1 MSPGTQLSTTIAE
14 ADRDS
19 GVLRYRGVDMASL
32 IGRLHFS
39 QVWGLLVDE
48 ALSPGLPPAEP
59 FPLPVRTGDI
69 RVDVQA
75 ALAMLAP
82 VWGFRPLLD
91 TSRET
96 ARDDLARA
104 SSMAMSFIA
113 QSARGP
119 EMPAVPEWEIDQART
134 VTERFLL
141 RWRGDADPRHV
152 EALDAYWIAIAEH
165 GLNPSSYTARVIAS
179 TGADAAA
186 CLCGAVGAMSG
197 PLHGGAPRRVLA
209 DFHEIEAGTPANAVI
224 AAALADG
231 GRLMGF
237 GHSVYRGPDPRAV
250 VLRETCRRLGAPR
263 YEAALAYEQAGL
275 AALADRSPGRTLGV
289 NVEFWAAVILDLVG
303 VPASMVT
310 PMFVCGRTAGWSAHV
325 LEQQSVRR
333 MIRPTAEYTGP
344 GPRSIDDITP

>member
-1 MSPGTQLSTTIAE
+1 MSTGTDLSTAIAE

-19 GVLRYRGVDMASL
+19 GVLRYRGVDMAEL

-39 QVWGLLVDE
+39 QVWGLLVDD

-91 TSRET
+91 CTRER

-113 QSARGP
+113 QSARG
-119 EMPAVPEWEIDQART
+119 EDQPAVPEWEVDRATT
-134 VTERFLL
+134 VTERFLT
-141 RWRGDADPRHV
+141 RWRGEADPRHV
-152 EALDAYWIAIAEH
+152 AALDAYWIAVAEH

-209 DFHEIEAGTPANAVI
+209 SMQEIEAGTSADAVI
-224 AAALADG
+224 AAALADR

-237 GHSVYRGPDPRAV
+237 GHSVYRGPDPRAMV
-250 VLRETCRRLGAPR
+250 IKETCRRVGAPR
-263 YEAALAYEQAGL
+263 FEAAEAYEQAAL
-275 AALADRSPGRTLGV
+275 AALRERSPERTIGV
-289 NVEFWAAVILDLVG
+289 NVEFWAAVILDFVG
-303 VPASMVT
+303 VPTPMVT

-325 LEQQSVRR
+325 LEQQAARR
-333 MIRPTAEYTGP
+333 MIRPTATYTGY
-344 GPRSIDDITP
+344 GPRAVADIAP